1 MASNLG
7 SVKDAT
13 LSEETRILREWTPMI
28 LRTILIVATLAI
40 VTGMA
45 LMMAREPGYYVK
57 QYRAVQQSV
66 GFSFRQH
73 LSFSQLA
80 HQASS
85 GNPHAIM
92 TIGLIVLTLVP
103 LGRVAFTFLLF
114 LKERDMVFV
123 IATGYVLTGL
133 ILGVVLG
140 RIG

>member
-1 MASNLG
+1 MASDIG
-7 SVKDAT
+7 PVEDKT

-28 LRTILIVATLAI
+28 LRTILIVATLTL
-40 VTGMA
+40 VTGMGV
-45 LMMAREPGYYVK
+45 MMALEPGYYVK
-57 QYRAVQQSV
+57 RYHAVQQSSA
-66 GFSFRQH
+66 FSFRRH

-80 HQASS
+80 HQAAS

-92 TIGLIVLTLVP
+92 TFGLVVLTLVP

-123 IATGYVLTGL
+123 VATGYVLSGL